1 MPAIRTIVA
10 AAVVGVGMGIYLQ
23 SWVGWPTYVA
33 VAVGAV
39 MAIVILLI
47 ASSLEDDADAADSAW
62 RVASADLDR
71 TVAAEPGEDDDG
83 SPVEAAGTP
92 HPPR

>member
-1 MPAIRTIVA
+1 MPGIRTIVA
-10 AAVVGVGMGIYLQ
+10 AAVVGVVMGLYLE

-39 MAIVILLI
+39 MAIVILLV
-47 ASSLEDDADAADSAW
+47 ASSLEDDAAATDAAW
-62 RVASADLDR
+62 RDASADLDR
-71 TVAAEPGEDDDG
+71 TVAAEPGDEDDG
-83 SPVEAAGTP
+83 SPVETAGTP

>member
-1 MPAIRTIVA
+1 MPSLRTIVA
-10 AAVVGVGMGIYLQ
+10 AVGVGVGMGFYLQ
-23 SWVGWPTYVA
+23 AWVGWPTYVA

-47 ASSLEDDADAADSAW
+47 ASSLEDDADAADAAW
-62 RVASADLDR
+62 RAASGDLDR
-71 TVAAEPGEDDDG
+71 SVAAEPGDDDDG